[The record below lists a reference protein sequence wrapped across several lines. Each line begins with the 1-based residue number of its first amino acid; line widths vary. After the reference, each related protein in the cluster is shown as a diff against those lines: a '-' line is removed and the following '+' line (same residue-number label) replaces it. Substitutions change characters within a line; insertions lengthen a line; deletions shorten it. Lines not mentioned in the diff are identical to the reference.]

1 MGIFVQNV
9 NRSLRF
15 CLTMLKLTG
24 FLVPNGCIKFT
35 VFHNIY
41 WLFWM
46 MFVVGINVIT
56 QTGDLIQVWGNLSL
70 MTSAAF
76 LLLSDV
82 AMMMKVINV
91 VMRGRVIQTVIDGMD
106 LELRSEARA
115 KGRKIMKECDD
126 QTTRHLYLF
135 LCLSGVT
142 VLGWAGS
149 AEHNKLPLRAWYPY
163 DTSTSPAYELT
174 YIQQCLS
181 VIFAAL
187 LNVCLDTLVTSLIAV
202 CRCRLRLLAL
212 SLTQLC
218 QNVPL
223 GKKNQLIT
231 TGQNTIDLRLRSC
244 VLKHQA
250 ALRAASQIQECFS
263 EPILTQ
269 FTASTV
275 IICVTAYQLRIE
287 IHQSNLVRVISM
299 MAYLLCMMLQVFLYC
314 LQGNQ
319 LAEESSNIAEAVY
332 ECPWYRLP
340 LPLRRSL
347 LLMMVRSRRVA
358 QLTAGGIA
366 TLSLA
371 CFTSIIKVSYTF
383 FTVLQSVED

>member
-24 FLVPNGCIKFT
+24 FLVPNGVIEFT

-41 WLFWM
+41 WFFWM

-82 AMMMKVINV
+82 AMMMKIINV

-115 KGRKIMKECDD
+115 KGRKIIKECDD

-174 YIQQCLS
+174 YIQQ
-181 VIFAAL
+181 
-187 LNVCLDTLVTSLIAV
+187 
-202 CRCRLRLLAL
+202 
-212 SLTQLC
+212 
-218 QNVPL
+218 
-223 GKKNQLIT
+223 NQLIT

-347 LLMMVRSRRVA
+347 LLIMVRSRRVA